1 VSDEAWLGLDLGT
14 QSARA
19 LAVSPRGEV
28 LAAAAR
34 PLRSRRDGPRHEQ
47 DPDDWWT
54 ALAGAAREALDGLG
68 AEVRGLATC
77 GTSGTICL
85 LDAAGRPL
93 TPGLMYDDARAGGEL
108 TDAVNEAGAEVWD
121 RLGYRMQPSWALPK
135 LAWLAGE
142 GAFEAGA
149 RVAHQ
154 VDVVTSRLLGE
165 PAAADTSNALKTGY
179 DLLEERWPAD
189 VLDALGIAPAVLP
202 GVVRAGARLG
212 EVCADAAAATGV
224 PAGTPVIA
232 GMTDSCAAQL
242 AAGALREGDW
252 NSVLGTTLAL
262 KGVTGELVRDPL
274 GVVYSHRAP
283 DGGWLPGGASSV
295 GAGVLAREFEGR
307 DLAAL
312 DRAAS
317 EHEPAGAV
325 AYPLVSRGE
334 RFPFTAPEAEAFML
348 GEPAGEADRYA
359 AVLQGVAHVERLC
372 LDYLDLLG
380 APVDGEL
387 SLTGGATRSAYW
399 CQLRADVL
407 GRPVRLPAEAEAAL
421 GMAVLAAAHGRT
433 TAEAAAEM
441 VRVRAVLEPRA
452 DRTERFREPYVRL
465 VEALGE
471 RGWIGER
478 VVEHARARA
487 AA

>member
-1 VSDEAWLGLDLGT
+1 MSAEAWLGLDLGT

-19 LAVSPRGEV
+19 LAVSPEGEV

-47 DPDDWWT
+47 DPEDWWT

-93 TPGLMYDDARAGGEL
+93 TPGLMYDDARAGGGL

-135 LAWLAGE
+135 LAWLARE
-142 GAFEAGA
+142 GALQPGA
-149 RVAHQ
+149 RLAHQ

-179 DLLEERWPAD
+179 DLLADRWPAN

-212 EVCADAAAATGV
+212 EVCAGAAEATGV

-283 DGGWLPGGASSV
+283 DGGWLPGGASSTS
-295 GAGVLAREFEGR
+295 AGQR
-307 DLAAL
+307 
-312 DRAAS
+312 S
-317 EHEPAGAV
+317 S
-325 AYPLVSRGE
+325 SR
-334 RFPFTAPEAEAFML
+334 
-348 GEPAGEADRYA
+348 
-359 AVLQGVAHVERLC
+359 
-372 LDYLDLLG
+372 
-380 APVDGEL
+380 
-387 SLTGGATRSAYW
+387 S
-399 CQLRADVL
+399 
-407 GRPVRLPAEAEAAL
+407 
-421 GMAVLAAAHGRT
+421 
-433 TAEAAAEM
+433 
-441 VRVRAVLEPRA
+441 
-452 DRTERFREPYVRL
+452 
-465 VEALGE
+465 
-471 RGWIGER
+471 
-478 VVEHARARA
+478 
-487 AA
+487 